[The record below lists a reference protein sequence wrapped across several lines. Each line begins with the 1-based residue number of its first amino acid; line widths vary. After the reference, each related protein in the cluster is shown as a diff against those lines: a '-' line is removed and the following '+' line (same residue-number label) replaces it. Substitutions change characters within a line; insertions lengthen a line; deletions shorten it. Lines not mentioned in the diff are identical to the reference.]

1 MNTALLSLVAAL
13 VKFATAFGRF
23 FSEQKMLSAGEAKG
37 RAESERDHALAAKRA
52 EDDMRALVEKPAGR
66 DEVLKRLDEGSA

>member
-1 MNTALLSLVAAL
+1 MNLVSLLAAAAKLAAAL
-13 VKFATAFGRF
+13 VKFV
-23 FSEQKMLSAGEAKG
+23 SDWKLLSAGEAKG

-52 EDDMRALVEKPAGR
+52 EDAMRALAEKPASR

>member
-1 MNTALLSLVAAL
+1 MNAALLSFVTGL
-13 VKFATAFGRF
+13 VKFATAFARF

-37 RAESERDHALAAKRA
+37 RAESERDHALAAKQG
-52 EDDMRALVEKPAGR
+52 EDEMRALAEKPASR